1 MMFANG
7 YTTYFG
13 NQPMRPW
20 QRGFGL
26 VLALALLAA
35 REQLGRRVPP
45 ALLAADG
52 QDGLGSAVVAAKQEI
67 LNIQALHKQ
76 RMAEARRR
84 LALLTGE
91 GEIG

>member
-1 MMFANG
+1 MFANG

-13 NQPMRPW
+13 NHPPMRPC